1 MLSHG
6 DNDFRCNHWLAM
18 LAGLAIAY
26 SPQYMNPLL
35 RNYGADWNFIQGPPS
50 VLVWNWL
57 AVGALAFVMLKLER
71 QPLASIGLQRL
82 KWGDVQWGGIFWGI
96 SALSSTLIRAAFP
109 PPPSDGMAIILSLPL
124 PVLIAIIVTTATT
137 EEILFRGYPIER
149 LRVLTGH
156 LWIGTA
162 VSLVLFL
169 IPHLVFFGTQWVL
182 YQGVGLVLLYVLYL
196 WRRSLMACMIMHL
209 LGNSLL
215 LIAALAGCAA

>member
-6 DNDFRCNHWLAM
+6 DNDFRRNHWLAM
-18 LAGLAIAY
+18 LAGLAVAY
-26 SPQYMNPLL
+26 SPQYINPLL
-35 RNYGADWNFIQGPPS
+35 RYFGVNWSFIQGPPS

-57 AVGALAFVMLKLER
+57 AVGALAFVTLKLER

-82 KWGDVQWGGIFWGI
+82 NWRDVQWGATFWGI
-96 SALSSTLIRAAFP
+96 SVLSSTLIRAAFP
-109 PPPSDGMAIILSLPL
+109 PPPSDGMAIMLGLPL
-124 PVLIAIIVTTATT
+124 PVLIAIIATTAIT

-169 IPHLVFFGTQWVL
+169 IPHLVFSVHNGCCTK
-182 YQGVGLVLLYVLYL
+182 GLAWCCYM
-196 WRRSLMACMIMHL
+196 SSTS
-209 LGNSLL
+209 GD
-215 LIAALAGCAA
+215 AA